1 MVSCLSHQ
9 VDYKVTDLAEL
20 RFFKTPEHDCSY
32 LPQKKAVTLFLDP
45 QSPVD
50 TETYSSLSYSGF
62 RRSGYH
68 IYRPFCQSC
77 QACIPAR
84 VPSKKFKIK
93 RRHMR
98 VIKRNTDLTVYPVK
112 PNTTEEY
119 FDLYKRYI
127 NMRHKDGDMYP
138 ANVEQFTSFLVNG
151 REEGVFYEFRD
162 NQKNLISIAVADR
175 LTDGL
180 SAIYTFFD
188 PDAKTRSLG
197 SFAILWLIQKAQQE
211 QLGHVYLGYWIKGS
225 QKMDYKINYKPIEL
239 YVNGKWI
246 TVA

>member
-1 MVSCLSHQ
+1 MVTYPPPS
-9 VDYKVTDLAEL
+9 VVYIVTDLAEL

-45 QSPVD
+45 ELSVD

-62 RRSGYH
+62 RRSGSH

-77 QACIPAR
+77 RACIPAR
-84 VPSKKFKIK
+84 VPSSKFRPK
-93 RRHMR
+93 RRHLR
-98 VIKRNTDLTVYPVK
+98 AIKRNTDLSVSTAK
-112 PNTTEEY
+112 PEYTAEY

-127 NMRHKDGDMYP
+127 NERHRDGDMYP
-138 ANVEQFTSFLVNG
+138 ANIEQFTSFLVDG
-151 REEGVFYEFRD
+151 RREGVFYEFRD
-162 NQKNLISIAVADR
+162 NRNKLISVAVADR
-175 LTDGL
+175 LTNGL

-188 PDAKTRSLG
+188 PDAKSRSLG
-197 SFAILWLIQKAQQE
+197 MFAILWLIEKAQRE
-211 QLGHVYLGYWIKGS
+211 QLSHVYLGYWIKDS
-225 QKMDYKINYKPIEL
+225 QKMEYKINYKPLEL